1 MSPPSDELPPASA
14 DPRLDP
20 EQTGALRRRMAV
32 STASNVGGTI
42 FTLATWFFLTPFIL
56 HRVGAANYGLWILIM
71 SLVGYGTFLDLGV
84 SSALTRYVAVYRRQG
99 DGERMQ
105 GVVSAGLVVFLIG
118 GLLVLIASLALAP
131 VLPSFFEI
139 GKSQESSAKWLVVF
153 AGLAVAVSLPTTAT
167 LAVLRG
173 LQRFDLVNI
182 VSSAG
187 TIVTAAAIV
196 VILHFGGGVVAITA
210 IQAPLELLMQI
221 PMVLAI
227 RRSAPGLRMRVRGA
241 NGEFIRGVAS
251 FGAAQ
256 SLIRVS
262 VEARRR
268 GPEAVIGV
276 ILPVARVTSYSVAR
290 RFSDL
295 ASMLSEQFVATLMPL
310 ASELHAGGE
319 NVRLR
324 AVHVAST
331 RVATGVFLLAAC
343 PAAVLARPFLSAWV
357 GPAYGDESKL
367 VYILLA
373 AGLSTTIA
381 WPSLAIL
388 IAMGRNRVLA
398 LFTLGSAVLSIGL
411 AVPLV
416 ESFGLTGGAIAVLI
430 ATAGESLGL
439 AIPYSMRITGVG
451 VGPLVRSSLIPAFV
465 PAIPA
470 LPVLYGLRE
479 LLQPGS
485 LPAVAGV
492 GLIGAGVYA
501 AVYLSLAATASERE
515 PLQAF
520 AARATRRL
528 RSQRPANRPP
538 DE

>member
-1 MSPPSDELPPASA
+1 MTPPNDEVPTASA
-14 DPRLDP
+14 DPRLEP
-20 EQTGALRRRMAV
+20 EQTGVLRRRMAL
-32 STASNVGGTI
+32 STASNIGGTM

-56 HRVGAANYGLWILIM
+56 HRVGAANYGLWILVM

-84 SSALTRYVAVYRRQG
+84 SSAVTRYVAVYRRQG
-99 DGERMQ
+99 DAQRMQ
-105 GVVSAGLVVFLIG
+105 GVVSAGLIVFLLA
-118 GLLVLIASLALAP
+118 GLLVFVASLALAP
-131 VLPSFFEI
+131 FLPGFFQI
-139 GKSQESSAKWLVVF
+139 GQSQESSATWLVVF

-187 TIVTAAAIV
+187 TVVTASAIV

-227 RRSAPGLRMRVRGA
+227 RRSAPGLRLGVRGA
-241 NGEFIRGVAS
+241 NGDFIRGVAS

-268 GPEAVIGV
+268 GPEAVIGAV
-276 ILPVARVTSYSVAR
+276 LPVARVTSYSVAR

-319 NVRLR
+319 NLRLK

-331 RVATGVFLLAAC
+331 RVATAVFLLAAC

-357 GPAYGDESKL
+357 GPAYGNESKL

-373 AGLSTTIA
+373 AGLAATIA

-388 IAMGRNRVLA
+388 IAMGRNRTLA
-398 LFTLGSAVLSIGL
+398 LFSLGSALLSIGL

-416 ESFGLTGGAIAVLI
+416 ESFGLTGGATAVLV

-451 VGPLVRSSLIPAFV
+451 VGPIVRSSLIPAFV

-470 LPVLYGLRE
+470 LPVLYALRE
-479 LLQPGS
+479 LLQPRS
-485 LPAVAGV
+485 LPAVGGIGV
-492 GLIGAGVYA
+492 IGAGVYA
-501 AVYLSLAATASERE
+501 AVYLALDATASERE

-520 AARATRRL
+520 VAQATRRL
-528 RSQRPANRPP
+528 RRQGSAGRPSA
-538 DE
+538 E

>member
-1 MSPPSDELPPASA
+1 MIPPESDLPLLGA
-14 DPRLDP
+14 DPRLAP
-20 EQTGALRRRMAV
+20 EQTAVLRRRMAL
-32 STASNVGGTI
+32 STASNVGGTV

-56 HRVGAANYGLWILIM
+56 HRVGPGNYGLWILVM

-84 SSALTRYVAVYRRQG
+84 SSAVTRYVAVYRRQG
-99 DGERMQ
+99 DSEQMQ

-131 VLPSFFEI
+131 FLPGFFEI
-139 GKSQESSAKWLVVF
+139 AKSQDPSANWLVVF

-182 VSSAG
+182 VSSVG
-187 TIVTAAAIV
+187 TIVTAVAIV
-196 VILHFGGGVVAITA
+196 LILHFGGGVVAITA

-227 RRSAPGLRMRVRGA
+227 RRTAPALRLTVRGA
-241 NGEFIRGVAS
+241 NLNFIRGVAS

-268 GPEAVIGV
+268 GPEAVIGAV
-276 ILPVARVTSYSVAR
+276 LPVARVTSYSVAR

-295 ASMLSEQFVATLMPL
+295 ASMLSEQFIATLMPL

-319 NVRLR
+319 SIRLR
-324 AVHVAST
+324 AVHLAST
-331 RVATGVFLLAAC
+331 RVATAVFLLAAC
-343 PAAVLARPFLSAWV
+343 PAAVLARPFLTAWV
-357 GPAYGDESKL
+357 GSAYGNESKL

-373 AGLSTTIA
+373 AGLTVTIA

-388 IAMGRNRVLA
+388 IAMGRNRMLA

-411 AVPLV
+411 AVPLID
-416 ESFGLTGGAIAVLI
+416 SFGLTGGAVAVLI
-430 ATAGESLGL
+430 ATASESLGL
-439 AIPYSMRITGVG
+439 AVPYSMRITGVR
-451 VGPLVRSSLIPAFV
+451 VGPLVRSSLVPAFV

-479 LLQPGS
+479 FLRPGS
-485 LPAVAGV
+485 LPAVAAIGV
-492 GLIGAGVYA
+492 VGAGVYA
-501 AVYLSLAATASERE
+501 AVYLALDATASERE
-515 PLQAF
+515 PLQAL
-520 AARATRRL
+520 AARAIRRL
-528 RSQRPANRPP
+528 RCQPERPP
-538 DE
+538 AE